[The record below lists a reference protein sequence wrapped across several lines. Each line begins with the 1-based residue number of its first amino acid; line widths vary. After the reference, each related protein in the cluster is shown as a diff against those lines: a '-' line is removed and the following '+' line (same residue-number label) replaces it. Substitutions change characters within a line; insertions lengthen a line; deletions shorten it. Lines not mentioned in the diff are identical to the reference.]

1 MRLFSILLLSLIM
14 MHNCSKIFIFINYE
28 IYKKQITEE
37 YCVNKNNPMAHCN
50 GMCHMIKQMQ
60 KDEKQ
65 SKQENIPYKSQTENL
80 EIIMFSLGKEDIRLN
95 NYITGDHAY
104 SVYQIVKISS
114 LSTSFFHPP
123 AI

>member
-1 MRLFSILLLSLIM
+1 
-14 MHNCSKIFIFINYE
+14 
-28 IYKKQITEE
+28 
-37 YCVNKNNPMAHCN
+37 MAHCN